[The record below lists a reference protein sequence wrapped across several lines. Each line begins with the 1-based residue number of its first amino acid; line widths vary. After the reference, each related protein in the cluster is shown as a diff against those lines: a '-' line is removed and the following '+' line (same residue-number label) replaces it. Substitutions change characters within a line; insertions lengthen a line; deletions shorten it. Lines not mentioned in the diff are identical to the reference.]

1 MMPAH
6 VITRD
11 GYSTV
16 IKTTVQHSPE
26 FWRMIDRLFALDALI
41 DLRDPLDVASAIEF
55 EHAFAAHLDA
65 RAEYAKS
72 IAPGCAGKLTSAL
85 CSHHDR
91 MIHEAAERA
100 ETEWVA

>member
-11 GYSTV
+11 GYCTV

-26 FWRMIDRLFALDALI
+26 ALSYIDRFMALDALI
-41 DLRDPLDVASAIEF
+41 DLRDPLDVANAIEF
-55 EHAFAAHLDA
+55 ERAFAAYLDA
-65 RAEYAKS
+65 RADYAKS

-91 MIHEAAERA
+91 MIHEAADRA